1 MIHITAITQVAWG
14 VALLYT
20 FMTVGT
26 LLLWLVLRLLAL
38 PAPPVALAC
47 ACAYATLP
55 WGVWSGLLHHRRLP
69 MGLETALAAVP
80 VRTALLGVAWGC
92 STTFLMRAAYQHSVV
107 DRPDLSV
114 YRSRAMAVLRLEAS
128 QRATPLAAL
137 KHAAGAT
144 GGGRYRLPS
153 PRSAAAAAATLAAT
167 VASTVPLAAGLWDHL
182 RGGWDELGTRALE
195 EWTGVR
201 SEAFRPPPAPAP
213 PAPVFARVE
222 DVIGLHTQYVDQVSV

>member
-1 MIHITAITQVAWG
+1 

-47 ACAYATLP
+47 ACAYAMLP

-69 MGLETALAAVP
+69 VGLETALAAVP
-80 VRTALLGVAWGC
+80 VRTALLAVAWGC
-92 STTFLMRAAYQHSVV
+92 STTFLVRAAYQHSVL

-137 KHAAGAT
+137 KHAAG
-144 GGGRYRLPS
+144 GDGGRYRLPS
-153 PRSAAAAAATLAAT
+153 PRSAVAAAATIAAS
-167 VASTVPLAAGLWDHL
+167 VASTLPLAAGLRDHL
-182 RGGWDELGTRALE
+182 RGSWDELGTRALE

-201 SEAFRPPPAPAP
+201 WGAVRSPPAPPPPPPPPA
-213 PAPVFARVE
+213 FARVE
-222 DVIGLHTQYVDQVSV
+222 DVIGLHTQYVDQVGV